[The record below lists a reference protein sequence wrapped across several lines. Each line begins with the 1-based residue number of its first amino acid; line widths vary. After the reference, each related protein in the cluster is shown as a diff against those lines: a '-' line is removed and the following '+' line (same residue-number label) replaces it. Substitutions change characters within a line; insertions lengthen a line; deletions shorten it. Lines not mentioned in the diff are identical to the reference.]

1 MNLLSMI
8 AWIPVFKKEFLSG
21 NYRVWIHSKTL
32 TWDDKN
38 IQLTLLMVWLLLAI
52 RLLKIPIP
60 PSSNQHD
67 SASMYS
73 INKTIVQKLT
83 LWIIFQYVFGLRVFP
98 FSCRTEAKIICF
110 FQLTDISQHGSG
122 RPLLNMGEKDFVKH
136 EQLRWITT

>member
-1 MNLLSMI
+1 MIELRCEYLSVLYIWLYVLIKLRKRFRVNLLSMV
-8 AWIPVFKKEFLSG
+8 AWMPVFKKEFLSG

-67 SASMYS
+67 SASIYS
-73 INKTIVQKLT
+73 INKTIVQKPT
-83 LWIIFQYVFGLRVFP
+83 LWIIFQYVFGLRVLLIFRFP
-98 FSCRTEAKIICF
+98 FPVALKQR
-110 FQLTDISQHGSG
+110 
-122 RPLLNMGEKDFVKH
+122 
-136 EQLRWITT
+136 